1 MDVFLCIIQT
11 FPPFFI
17 QYVGIRGGNTHLQ
30 AAKTLDKLLAEEAAH
45 LHIID
50 VVERRI
56 EMADIVD
63 HLYQIVHI
71 DDVLLVDLHKLLV
84 ETSQRLAL
92 YIALQADRSRN
103 TCHHNLSAATFV
115 IILEYT
121 DVSLVNQLEVCTV
134 GIEQELVILR
144 IRDTQAVFI
153 QRYSPG

>member
-1 MDVFLCIIQT
+1 
-11 FPPFFI
+11 
-17 QYVGIRGGNTHLQ
+17 
-30 AAKTLDKLLAEEAAH
+30 
-45 LHIID
+45 
-50 VVERRI
+50 
-56 EMADIVD
+56 MADIVD

-84 ETSQRLAL
+84 ETSQRFAL

-103 TCHHNLSAATFV
+103 ASHHNLPAATFV

-121 DVSLVNQLEVCTV
+121 DVSLVNQLEVCAV

-144 IRDTQAVFI
+144 IRDAQAVFI